1 MGIAQRSI
9 VMVLGLLF
17 AAGALSAQTFRS
29 ATEAQSRTRTIVA
42 SFSKFKSVS
51 KVRRGIKK
59 EKYLKVQSE
68 AAVKANPAD
77 YSGVYEVPGIA
88 FALNLNVDRNGVVTG
103 AGYEPVSESIRRSF
117 TLRNGRMQGALLT
130 ATKVYAG
137 GESERLEGAFMNRTS
152 FDSPTATG
160 VTVFGFGTLGPQI
173 QVSGVTIN
181 RFFYEKAR

>member
-9 VMVLGLLF
+9 VTALGLLF
-17 AAGALSAQTFRS
+17 VAGPLSAQTLGS
-29 ATEAQSRTRTIVA
+29 TTEAQSKTRAIVA

-51 KVRRGIKK
+51 KTRRGITK
-59 EKYLKVQSE
+59 EKYLKVESE
-68 AAVKANPAD
+68 AAIKTNPVE
-77 YSGVYEVPGIA
+77 YSGGYEVPGIA
-88 FALNLNVDRNGVVTG
+88 FALSLTVAPNGVVTG
-103 AGYEPVSESIRRSF
+103 TGYEPLTESVRRTF
-117 TLRNGRMQGALLT
+117 TLRDGRIQGALLT

-137 GESERLEGAFMNRTS
+137 GESEKLEGAFMNRTS

-181 RFFYEKAR
+181 RFFYDKTR